1 MVSKRPA
8 LGGPAARVRRAS
20 ISVAE
25 KCYTPAIESS
35 TKGDFRMRAIGRF
48 LGLAFLLCMLPML
61 RAADVSGAWTGS
73 FDFQGS
79 SMPLTLNLKVQDAAV
94 TGTVEGLPTTPAEI
108 HDGKIDG
115 DSLSFWLNSDY
126 QGTTYKLVFKGK
138 IAAGSIDFDFG
149 TEDGSWGTTFTAKRA
164 GAATEAPADI
174 TGFWTG
180 SFEFNGNMVPVT
192 FKLKSDGATVAGTV
206 EGLGAAPIEIHDGKI
221 DGSNVTF
228 WLNVDYEG
236 QTYALQYKG
245 TIKREGID
253 FDFGTAD
260 GSWGATITVKK
271 S

>member
-20 ISVAE
+20 IRVAE

-245 TIKREGID
+245 TIKPEGID